1 MAQKQPKRCRVAI
14 LACVAVGALA
24 GAQFW
29 GWLGAVVGSLAG
41 GVLAYCSADGCT
53 TEEQPEER
61 LWPHGFIRK

>member
-24 GAQFW
+24 GLQFW

-53 TEEQPEER
+53 AEEKPQER
-61 LWPHGFIRK
+61 PWTRGYVRK